1 MLPQRPRRKIEPRE
15 LISLIESTLTI
26 GSYEMASKCLTLN
39 HNNDK
44 LLMYVWQNQ
53 NYLKYRD
60 VNGQVVFDEAEMT
73 VLTEMYNCFIELTCI
88 ADNARKTMIRH
99 FGPKFMD
106 QILIK
111 EIDENGRTT
120 IKVDEQTEFN
130 MLSQA
135 ITNFNEVSHR
145 YSCAQDKL
153 KKLLVRFREITQCNV
168 FGIGVIDLHSKLMTI
183 NDRCTQE
190 AINLILEFNGIK
202 PFF

>member
-1 MLPQRPRRKIEPRE
+1 MLPQRPRREVEPHE

-53 NYLKYRD
+53 NYLKYHD
-60 VNGQVVFDEAEMT
+60 VNGEVVFDKAEMT
-73 VLTEMYNCFIELTCI
+73 VLTKMYNCFIELTYI
-88 ADNARKTMIRH
+88 ADNARKIMIRH

-111 EIDENGRTT
+111 GRDANGKTT
-120 IKVDEQTEFN
+120 IKAYEQTEFN

-135 ITNFNEVSHR
+135 ITNFNEVNRR
-145 YSCAQDKL
+145 YSCVQNML
-153 KKLLVRFREITQCNV
+153 KKLLARFREITQCNV
-168 FGIGVIDLHSKLMTI
+168 FGIGVVDFHSKLMTI

-190 AINLILEFNGIK
+190 AINLILEFNDK

>member
-1 MLPQRPRRKIEPRE
+1 MLPQRPRREVEPHE

-53 NYLKYRD
+53 NYLKHYD
-60 VNGQVVFDEAEMT
+60 VNGQVVFDKAEMT

-88 ADNARKTMIRH
+88 ADNASETMIRH

-111 EIDENGRTT
+111 GRDANGKTT
-120 IKVDEQTEFN
+120 IKADEQTEFN

-135 ITNFNEVSHR
+135 ITNFNEVSRR
-145 YSCAQDKL
+145 YSRVQDML
-153 KKLLVRFREITQCNV
+153 KKLLARFREITQCNV
-168 FGIGVIDLHSKLMTI
+168 FGIGVIDLHSNLMAI

-190 AINLILEFNGIK
+190 AINLILEFNGK